1 MSYSP
6 SAQLTDRGRAGI
18 DVATLVADLRTQA
31 ERERA
36 RYRIPRED
44 AEDLLQQTL
53 LAFLQKQQQIE
64 CPPAW
69 LIGAFRR
76 ECLMYLRKRQRR
88 LYDAIDT
95 TLLEVCCDPEPPQQE
110 RNQLLRDVESAIDKT
125 PSRCRSILRLRYR
138 LGFATDEIAQELGY
152 QATSVR
158 KIASRCLAALARHVV
173 GAPAAPERGECRAR
187 Y

>member
-1 MSYSP
+1 LSSAEP
-6 SAQLTDRGRAGI
+6 SRRP
-18 DVATLVADLRTQA
+18 ADDDLSCVLARLRTHA
-31 ERERA
+31 EHLRS

-53 LAFLQKQQQIE
+53 LAFVQKRSQID
-64 CPPAW
+64 CPEAW

-76 ECLMYLRKRQRR
+76 ECLMHLRRRQRR

-95 TLLEVCCDPEPPQQE
+95 TLLEICSEPAAPEQE
-110 RNQLLRDVESAIDKT
+110 HRQLLRDVESAIEKT
-125 PSRCRSILRLRYR
+125 PSRCRSILKLRYR
-138 LGFATDEIAQELGY
+138 LGFATEEIAEELGY
-152 QATSVR
+152 RATSVR

-173 GAPAAPERGECRAR
+173 GGPRLAARGSDGECSAR